1 MILPTESTTRRFHMT
16 SISRRTVLLCILL
29 ATAGSRLLPAQ
40 AADTT
45 DAEVHRLQSTWEAI
59 KFGVPEGDAQT
70 AKMNALGEDADAVAA
85 RFPDRPEVLIWD
97 GIITSERASM
107 ASAFS
112 ALGLAKRA
120 RDILEQ
126 AYKMAPAK
134 LDAGA
139 TTSLGVLYYR
149 VPGFPIGFGD
159 SAKAR
164 QLLEQAVKLAPTGL
178 DAWYFYGDFLYEQ
191 KEYPKA
197 AEVFH
202 HALSLPPHADRPL
215 WDKNRRLVI
224 EERLDSIAAKQ

>member
-1 MILPTESTTRRFHMT
+1 MT
-16 SISRRTVLLCILL
+16 LTSRRSVLSYVLF
-29 ATAGSRLLPAQ
+29 AVAGFRVLPVQ
-40 AADTT
+40 AADAA

-59 KFGVPEGDAQT
+59 KFGVPEGDEQT
-70 AKMNALGEDADAVAA
+70 KQMNALGDDADAVAA
-85 RFPDRPEVLIWD
+85 KFPDRPEVLIWD
-97 GIITSERASM
+97 GIITSERASL

-120 RDILEQ
+120 RDILQ
-126 AYKMAPAK
+126 NAYEMAPAK

-159 SAKAR
+159 KAKAR
-164 QLLEQAVKLAPTGL
+164 QLLEQATKLAPTGL

-191 KEYPKA
+191 KEYSKA

-202 HALSLPPHADRPL
+202 HALSIPPHPDRPV

-224 EERLDSIAAKQ
+224 GERLASIAAKQ

>member
-1 MILPTESTTRRFHMT
+1 MT
-16 SISRRTVLLCILL
+16 LTSRRSVLSYVLF
-29 ATAGSRLLPAQ
+29 AVAGLRVLPAQ
-40 AADTT
+40 AADAA

-59 KFGVPEGDAQT
+59 KFGVPEGDEQT
-70 AKMNALGEDADAVAA
+70 KQMNALGDDADAVAA
-85 RFPDRPEVLIWD
+85 KFPDRPEVLIWD
-97 GIITSERASM
+97 GIITSERASL

-120 RDILEQ
+120 RDILQ
-126 AYKMAPAK
+126 NAYERAPAK

-159 SAKAR
+159 KAKAR
-164 QLLEQAVKLAPTGL
+164 QLLEQATKLAPAGL

-191 KEYPKA
+191 KEYSKA

-202 HALSLPPHADRPL
+202 HALSIPPHPDRPV

-224 EERLDSIAAKQ
+224 EERLASIAAKQ

>member
-1 MILPTESTTRRFHMT
+1 MT
-16 SISRRTVLLCILL
+16 SRRTFLSGILL
-29 ATAGSRLLPAQ
+29 ATAGLRMLPAQ
-40 AADTT
+40 AVDAA
-45 DAEVHRLQSTWEAI
+45 DAEVHRLQSTWEGI
-59 KFGVPEGDAQT
+59 KFGVPEGDEQT
-70 AKMNALGEDADAVAA
+70 RQMNALGDDADAVAA
-85 RFPDRPEVLIWD
+85 KFPDRPEVLIWD

-139 TTSLGVLYYR
+139 TASLGVLYYR

-159 SAKAR
+159 KVKAR
-164 QLLEQAVKLAPTGL
+164 RLLEEAVKLAPTGL

-197 AEVFH
+197 AEAFR
-202 HALSLPPHADRPL
+202 HALSLPPHPDRSL

-224 EERLDSIAAKQ
+224 EERLANIAAKG

>member
-1 MILPTESTTRRFHMT
+1 MT
-16 SISRRTVLLCILL
+16 LTSRRSVLSYALF
-29 ATAGSRLLPAQ
+29 AVAGFRVLPAQ
-40 AADTT
+40 AADAA

-59 KFGVPEGDAQT
+59 KFGVPEGDEQT
-70 AKMNALGEDADAVAA
+70 KQMNTLGDDADAVAA
-85 RFPDRPEVLIWD
+85 KFSDRPEVLIWD
-97 GIITSERASM
+97 GIITSERASL

-120 RDILEQ
+120 RDILQ
-126 AYKMAPAK
+126 NAYEMAPAK

-159 SAKAR
+159 KAKAQ
-164 QLLEQAVKLAPTGL
+164 QLLEQATKLAPTGL

-191 KEYPKA
+191 KEYSKA

-202 HALSLPPHADRPL
+202 HALSIPRHPDRPV

-224 EERLDSIAAKQ
+224 EERLASIAAKR

>member
-1 MILPTESTTRRFHMT
+1 MT
-16 SISRRTVLLCILL
+16 LTSRRSVLSYVLF
-29 ATAGSRLLPAQ
+29 AVAGFRVLPAQ
-40 AADTT
+40 AADAA

-59 KFGVPEGDAQT
+59 KFGVPEGDEQT
-70 AKMNALGEDADAVAA
+70 KQMNALGDDADAVAA
-85 RFPDRPEVLIWD
+85 KFPDRPEVLIWD
-97 GIITSERASM
+97 GIITSERASL

-120 RDILEQ
+120 RDILQ
-126 AYKMAPAK
+126 NAYEMAPAK

-159 SAKAR
+159 KAKAR
-164 QLLEQAVKLAPTGL
+164 QLLEQATKLAPTGL

-191 KEYPKA
+191 KEYSKA

-202 HALSLPPHADRPL
+202 HALSIPPHPDRPV

-224 EERLDSIAAKQ
+224 EERLASIAAKQ

>member
-1 MILPTESTTRRFHMT
+1 MISP
-16 SISRRTVLLCILL
+16 SRRSVLSGILL
-29 ATAGSRLLPAQ
+29 ATAGLRVLPAQ
-40 AADTT
+40 AADPV

-59 KFGVPEGDAQT
+59 KFGVPEGDEQT
-70 AKMNALGEDADAVAA
+70 KQMNSLGDDADAVAA
-85 RFPDRPEVLIWD
+85 RFPDRPEALIWD

-139 TTSLGVLYYR
+139 TASLGVLYYR

-159 SAKAR
+159 KAKAR
-164 QLLEQAVKLAPTGL
+164 QLLEQAIKLAPTGL

-191 KEYPKA
+191 KEYPRA
-197 AEVFH
+197 AEIFR
-202 HALSLPPHADRPL
+202 HALSLPPHPDRPA

-224 EERLDSIAAKQ
+224 EERLASIAAKQ

>member
-1 MILPTESTTRRFHMT
+1 MISTTRRAILF
-16 SISRRTVLLCILL
+16 CILVF
-29 ATAGSRLLPAQ
+29 AVGFRAIPVA
-40 AADTT
+40 AADAV
-45 DAEVHRLQSTWEAI
+45 DAEVHRLQTTWEAI
-59 KFGVPEGDAQT
+59 KFGVPEGDEQT
-70 AKMNALGEDADAVAA
+70 KQMNALGEDADAVAA
-85 RFPDRPEVLIWD
+85 KFADRPDVLIWD

-139 TTSLGVLYYR
+139 PTSLGVLYYR

-159 SAKAR
+159 KAKAR
-164 QLLEQAVKLAPTGL
+164 QLLEQAIKLAPTGL

-191 KEYPKA
+191 KEYAKS
-197 AEVFH
+197 AEVFK
-202 HALSLPPHADRPL
+202 HALTLPPHPDRPA

-224 EERLDSIAAKQ
+224 QERLESIAAKQ

>member
-1 MILPTESTTRRFHMT
+1 MT
-16 SISRRTVLLCILL
+16 LTSRRSVLSYVLF
-29 ATAGSRLLPAQ
+29 AVAGFRVLPAQ
-40 AADTT
+40 AADAA

-59 KFGVPEGDAQT
+59 KFGVPEGDEQT
-70 AKMNALGEDADAVAA
+70 KQMNALGDDADAVAA
-85 RFPDRPEVLIWD
+85 KFPDRPEVLIWD
-97 GIITSERASM
+97 GIITSERASL

-120 RDILEQ
+120 RDILQ
-126 AYKMAPAK
+126 NAYEMAPAK

-159 SAKAR
+159 KAKAR
-164 QLLEQAVKLAPTGL
+164 QLLEQATKLAPTGL

-191 KEYPKA
+191 KEYSKA

-202 HALSLPPHADRPL
+202 HALSISPHPDRPV

-224 EERLDSIAAKQ
+224 EERLASIAAKQ

>member
-1 MILPTESTTRRFHMT
+1 MT
-16 SISRRTVLLCILL
+16 STSRRLVLSYIFL
-29 ATAGSRLLPAQ
+29 AIAGFRGLPAH
-40 AADTT
+40 AAGAA

-59 KFGVPEGDAQT
+59 KFGVPEGDTQT
-70 AKMNALGEDADAVAA
+70 TKMSALGEDADAVAA
-85 RFPDRPEVLIWD
+85 RFPDSPEVLIWD

-107 ASAFS
+107 AGAFS

-139 TTSLGVLYYR
+139 PTSLGVLYYR

-159 SAKAR
+159 TAKAR

-178 DAWYFYGDFLYEQ
+178 DAWYFYGDFLYDQ
-191 KEYPKA
+191 KEYSKA
-197 AEVFH
+197 AEAFH
-202 HALSLPPHADRPL
+202 HALSLPPHPDRPL

-224 EERLDSIAAKQ
+224 QERLDSIAAKQ

>member
-1 MILPTESTTRRFHMT
+1 MSLT
-16 SISRRTVLLCILL
+16 SRRSALLYMVF
-29 ATAGSRLLPAQ
+29 AVAGFRVLPAK
-40 AADTT
+40 AADAPDT
-45 DAEVHRLQSTWEAI
+45 EVHRLQSTWEAI
-59 KFGVPEGDAQT
+59 KFGVPEGDEQT
-70 AKMNALGEDADAVAA
+70 KQMNALGDDADAVAA
-85 RFPDRPEVLIWD
+85 KFPDRPEILIWD

-120 RDILEQ
+120 RDILEE

-139 TTSLGVLYYR
+139 TCSLGVLYYR

-159 SAKAR
+159 KAKAR
-164 QLLEQAVKLAPTGL
+164 RLLEEAVKLAPTGL

-197 AEVFH
+197 AETFR
-202 HALSLPPHADRPL
+202 HALSLPPHPDRPL

-224 EERLDSIAAKQ
+224 EERLASIAAKQ

>member
-1 MILPTESTTRRFHMT
+1 MIST
-16 SISRRTVLLCILL
+16 SRRTVLSSILL
-29 ATAGSRLLPAQ
+29 VAGFGMLPAH
-40 AADTT
+40 AADAA

-59 KFGVPEGDAQT
+59 KFGVPEGDEQT
-70 AKMNALGEDADAVAA
+70 RQMNALGEDADAVAA
-85 RFPDRPEVLIWD
+85 KFPDRPEVLIWD

-112 ALGLAKRA
+112 ALGLARRA
-120 RDILEQ
+120 RDLLEQ
-126 AYKMAPAK
+126 AYKMAPAQ

-139 TTSLGVLYYR
+139 TASLGVLYYR

-159 SAKAR
+159 KVKAR

-191 KEYPKA
+191 KEYSKA
-197 AEVFH
+197 ADVFR
-202 HALSLPPHADRPL
+202 HALSLPQHRDRPL

-224 EERLDSIAAKQ
+224 EERLAGIAAKQ

>member
-1 MILPTESTTRRFHMT
+1 MT
-16 SISRRTVLLCILL
+16 STSRRSVLLCIL
-29 ATAGSRLLPAQ
+29 TAIAGFRGLPAR
-40 AADTT
+40 AAGAA
-45 DAEVHRLQSTWEAI
+45 DAEVHRLQSTWEEI

-85 RFPDRPEVLIWD
+85 RFPDSPEVLIWD

-126 AYKMAPAK
+126 AYQMAPAK

-139 TTSLGVLYYR
+139 PTSLGVLYYR
-149 VPGFPIGFGD
+149 VPGFPVGFGD
-159 SAKAR
+159 KAKGR
-164 QLLEQAVKLAPTGL
+164 RLLEEAVKLAPTGL

-191 KEYPKA
+191 KEYAKA
-197 AEVFH
+197 AETFR
-202 HALSLPPHADRPL
+202 HALSLPPHPDRPL
-215 WDKNRRLVI
+215 WDKSRRLVI
-224 EERLDSIAAKQ
+224 EERLASIAVKQ

>member
-1 MILPTESTTRRFHMT
+1 MTFNKASRMTT
-16 SISRRTVLLCILL
+16 RRTVLISMLL
-29 ATAGSRLLPAQ
+29 ATIGCRVLPAH
-40 AADTT
+40 AADPA

-59 KFGVPEGDAQT
+59 KFGVPEGDEQT
-70 AKMNALGEDADAVAA
+70 RQMNALGDDADAVAA
-85 RFPDRPEVLIWD
+85 KFPDRPEVLIWD

-107 ASAFS
+107 ASMFS
-112 ALGLAKRA
+112 ALGLATRA

-126 AYKMAPAK
+126 AHKIAPAK

-139 TTSLGVLYYR
+139 TASLGVLYYR

-159 SAKAR
+159 KVKAR
-164 QLLEQAVKLAPTGL
+164 QLLEEAVKLAPTGL

-191 KEYPKA
+191 KEYPRA

-202 HALSLPPHADRPL
+202 HALSLPSHPDRPA

-224 EERLDSIAAKQ
+224 EERLASIAAKQ

>member
-1 MILPTESTTRRFHMT
+1 MT
-16 SISRRTVLLCILL
+16 LTSRRSVLSCVLFAI
-29 ATAGSRLLPAQ
+29 AGFRVLPAQ
-40 AADTT
+40 AADAA

-59 KFGVPEGDAQT
+59 KFGVPEGDEQT
-70 AKMNALGEDADAVAA
+70 KQMNALGDDADAVAA
-85 RFPDRPEVLIWD
+85 KFPDRPEVLIWD
-97 GIITSERASM
+97 GIITSERASL

-120 RDILEQ
+120 RDILQ
-126 AYKMAPAK
+126 NAYEMAPAK

-159 SAKAR
+159 KVKAR
-164 QLLEQAVKLAPTGL
+164 QLLEQATKLAPTGL

-191 KEYPKA
+191 KEYSKA

-202 HALSLPPHADRPL
+202 HALSMPPHSDRPV

-224 EERLDSIAAKQ
+224 EERLASIAAKQ